1 MTYHSIIDSCRGGL
15 MVLLSSHS
23 LSTSVYDHCSH
34 SRSAG
39 PLLLFFFF
47 LMALEPRGSSVVLGA
62 VVLLGEGSRM
72 VVTLLVVSQIFCNI
86 MGSR

>member
-1 MTYHSIIDSCRGGL
+1 

-23 LSTSVYDHCSH
+23 LSPSVYDHCSH

-39 PLLLFFFF
+39 PLLLLPFL

-72 VVTLLVVSQIFCNI
+72 VVTLPLVSQISKNLPSQVCGEAQVEF
-86 MGSR
+86 SV